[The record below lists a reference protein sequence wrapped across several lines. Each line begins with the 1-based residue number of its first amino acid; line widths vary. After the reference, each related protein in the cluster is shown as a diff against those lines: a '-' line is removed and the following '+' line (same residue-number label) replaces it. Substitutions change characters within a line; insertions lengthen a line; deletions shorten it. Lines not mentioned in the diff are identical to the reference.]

1 MRRDLLV
8 LMGFLRAGKMYPA
21 AVPIHGVPTERSLK
35 VAYDAALDHER
46 VVLQRAPLSRSAHD
60 KHHDDLR
67 QRSSLTSW
75 SGEVLPAGSRISE
88 VPDPGVV
95 LCLVYETRAA
105 ETPLPLTVF
114 AQTLRRFALR
124 DPLLRA
130 KFDQHVDEAGTFV
143 PAWLSPE
150 VRRQRSQEAFDA
162 AMKVARDQGF
172 AHAAPLLEGVRGDC
186 YSAAQVAIAVYEM
199 RELSDDDSALRR
211 LNEVVRVSPRHVA
224 ARMQRA
230 ALLMRAP
237 GRRVEAATD
246 YLTVLRECGRLDVD
260 APPREVRD
268 AATGALWELCA
279 EFRNARK
286 LEAALTVAKQDPE
299 RGFEMLSRYVHTHP
313 CAWDGQMHLAVVAL
327 ARQRFDLV
335 VKLLAG
341 VRWLFPDDPNPHFV
355 YGQALAMSGPIDAAL
370 RALDYAGSLAPADV
384 DIKKWVTFAR
394 DKVVGDRMPGS
405 GMTAII
411 SVAHHVARSLL
422 VLVGSVRGGRVTPS
436 ALVLHKLPGDV
447 SLLFVLQSIS
457 VQELRRAGE
466 ASSVDT
472 EVDLRVMGARCL
484 LTDYAGEPLSLEQT
498 VGDVPDPGVI
508 VAVFYETV
516 ERNDTGRP
524 KYDLAP
530 DDARRAVLAFA
541 QQDTELSL
549 KLQRHLKSPD
559 ASLRGR
565 LEAAAG

>member
-21 AVPIHGVPTERSLK
+21 AVPVRGVPTERSLK

-46 VVLQRAPLSRSAHD
+46 SLFQRAPLSRTVQDRQHD
-60 KHHDDLR
+60 ELR

-75 SGEVLPAGSRISE
+75 SGEALPAGTRIGE

-95 LCLVYETRAA
+95 LCLVYDTRAA
-105 ETPLPLTVF
+105 EAPLPVTVF

-162 AMKVARDQGF
+162 AMKVAREQGF
-172 AHAAPLLEGVRGDC
+172 AHAAPLLEGVRGER
-186 YSAAQVAIAVYEM
+186 YPAAQVAIAVYET
-199 RELSDDDSALRR
+199 RELGDDDSALRR

-230 ALLMRAP
+230 SLLMRDP
-237 GRRVEAATD
+237 GRRVEAASD
-246 YLTVLRECGRLDVD
+246 YLAVLRECGRAEEG

-268 AATGALWELCA
+268 AATAALWELCG
-279 EFRNARK
+279 EYRNARK
-286 LEAALTVAKQDPE
+286 LESALSVAKQDPE
-299 RGFEMLSRYVHTHP
+299 RGFELLSRYVHTHP

-327 ARQRFDLV
+327 AGQRFDLV

-370 RALDYAGSLAPADV
+370 RALDYAAALAPGDA

-405 GMTAII
+405 GVTAII
-411 SVAHHVARSLL
+411 SVAQHVARSLL
-422 VLVGSVRGGRVTPS
+422 VLVGSVRRGRVTPS

-457 VQELRRAGE
+457 VQEARRAGE
-466 ASSVDT
+466 ASPAET
-472 EVDLRVMGARCL
+472 EIDLRAMGARCL
-484 LTDYAGEPLSLEQT
+484 LTDHGGEPLSLEQT
-498 VGDVPDPGVI
+498 VGDVPDPGII
-508 VAVFYETV
+508 VAVFYEA
-516 ERNDTGRP
+516 
-524 KYDLAP
+524 AP
-530 DDARRAVLAFA
+530 GASPACDPPPEEARRAVLAAA
-541 QQDTELSL
+541 QQDTELAL
-549 KLQRHLKSPD
+549 KLNRHLKSPD
-559 ASLRGR
+559 ATLRSR

>member
-35 VAYDAALDHER
+35 VAYDAALEHER
-46 VVLQRAPLSRSAHD
+46 GVFQRPVPSRSSHD
-60 KHHDDLR
+60 RQHDDLR
-67 QRSSLTSW
+67 HRSALTSW
-75 SGEVLPAGSRISE
+75 SGETLPAGTRVSE

-95 LCLVYETRAA
+95 LCLVYDTRAA
-105 ETPLPLTVF
+105 ETPLPVSVF

-172 AHAAPLLEGVRGDC
+172 AHAAPLLEGVRGDS
-186 YSAAQVAIAVYEM
+186 YAAAQVAIAVYEM
-199 RELSDDDSALRR
+199 RELGDGDSALRR
-211 LNEVVRVSPRHVA
+211 LNEVLRVAPRHVA

-230 ALLMRAP
+230 AILMRDP

-246 YLTVLRECGRLDVD
+246 YLAVLRECGRSEGD
-260 APPREVRD
+260 APPREVRE
-268 AATGALWELCA
+268 AATAALWELCA

-286 LEAALTVAKQDPE
+286 LESALSVAKQDPE
-299 RGFEMLSRYVHTHP
+299 RGFELLSRYVHTHP

-327 ARQRFDLV
+327 ARQRFDLA

-370 RALDYAGSLAPADV
+370 RALEYASSLAPGDA

-422 VLVGSVRGGRVTPS
+422 VLVGSVRRGRVTPS

-466 ASSVDT
+466 PSHVET
-472 EVDLRVMGARCL
+472 EVDLRAMGARCV
-484 LTDYAGEPLSLEQT
+484 LTSWAGEPLSLEQT

-508 VAVFYETV
+508 VAVFHEAA
-516 ERNDTGRP
+516 ERDGAGRP
-524 KYDLAP
+524 GQDLP
-530 DDARRAVLAFA
+530 PEDARRAVLAFA
-541 QQDTELSL
+541 QQDTEISL
-549 KLQRHLKSPD
+549 KLQRHLKSPE
-559 ASLRGR
+559 ATLRGR

>member
-21 AVPIHGVPTERSLK
+21 AVPLRGVPTERSLK
-35 VAYDAALDHER
+35 AVYDAAAEQER
-46 VVLQRAPLSRSAHD
+46 TLFQPLSSMRTNVD
-60 KHHDDLR
+60 ELKHR
-67 QRSSLTSW
+67 ASLTSW
-75 SGEVLPAGSRISE
+75 SGEALPGGTRVSE

-95 LCLVYETRAA
+95 LCLLYDNKAS
-105 ETPLPLTVF
+105 ETPLPVAVF

-162 AMKVARDQGF
+162 AMKVAREQGF

-186 YSAAQVAIAVYEM
+186 YAAAQVAIAVYEK
-199 RELSDDDSALRR
+199 RELGDDDSALKR
-211 LNEVVRVSPRHVA
+211 LNEVVRLSPRHVA
-224 ARMQRA
+224 ARIQRA
-230 ALLMRAP
+230 GLLMGDP
-237 GRRVEAATD
+237 GRRVEAAAD
-246 YLTVLRECGRLDVD
+246 YLAVLRECGRTD
-260 APPREVRD
+260 AEPPPREVRD
-268 AATGALWELCA
+268 AATAALWELCA

-286 LEAALTVAKQDPE
+286 LDAALQTAKQDAE

-335 VKLLAG
+335 VKLLGG

-355 YGQALAMSGPIDAAL
+355 YGQALAMSGPIDAAV
-370 RALDYAGSLAPADV
+370 RALEYAESLAPGDAD
-384 DIKKWVTFAR
+384 IRKWVNFAR
-394 DKVVGDRMPGS
+394 ERIVGDRMPGS
-405 GMTAII
+405 GATAII

-422 VLVGSVRGGRVTPS
+422 VLIGSVRRGRVTPS

-447 SLLFVLQSIS
+447 SLLFVLQSIH
-457 VQELRRAGE
+457 VQEQRRAGME
-466 ASSVDT
+466 VSQPDT
-472 EVDLRVMGARCL
+472 EVDLRAMGSRCL

-498 VGDVPDPGVI
+498 VGDVPDPGVV
-508 VAVFYETV
+508 VAVFYENV
-516 ERNDTGRP
+516 DRDEVGRLIYNP
-524 KYDLAP
+524 QP
-530 DDARRAVLAFA
+530 DDARRVVQHAS
-541 QQDTELSL
+541 QQDTEIAS
-549 KLQRHLKSPD
+549 KVQRHMKSPD
-559 ASLRGR
+559 ATLRGR
-565 LEAAAG
+565 FDMAVG